1 MKRFQLFLVALVAS
15 GVAMAYT
22 PNKIVIPNIE
32 GYKTLKGDFHIH
44 TSFSDGT
51 VWPDTRVQEALW
63 EGLDVI
69 AITDHIDTRLQ
80 KMMNK
85 GYLST
90 KCDRDT
96 SYELAK
102 KAAGDDLLV
111 IHGGEISRKMPPGHF
126 NCIFVK
132 DNDDICKAAE
142 KHDDHI
148 LATEAGLR
156 EARKQGAFLM
166 WNHPN
171 WCKYAPNET
180 IMWPAHKRILK
191 DGYMDAIE
199 VYNADCGYSPE
210 AHDWCLKYDL
220 AIIGCSDSH
229 APFFTEVDYL
239 GGKHRVVTLVFAKEH
254 SLEGVREAMDTRRTA
269 IFAEGMVYGRE
280 QELKPLFEA
289 CVKVKNMRWNEKSIT
304 FTLEN
309 VSSIPVRL
317 SKASGSESVWY
328 SRHIDLQPFSSYEVK
343 VSPLLIG
350 GSSVKWEDA
359 VKEVVANFYV
369 ETFHIGAGKPL
380 FYSIKATR

>member
-1 MKRFQLFLVALVAS
+1 MKRFQLFLVALVMS

-180 IMWPAHKRILK
+180 IMWPAHKRIRSQK
-191 DGYMDAIE
+191 KFSAIK
-199 VYNADCGYSPE
+199 CSK
-210 AHDWCLKYDL
+210 LS
-220 AIIGCSDSH
+220 II
-229 APFFTEVDYL
+229 
-239 GGKHRVVTLVFAKEH
+239 RAK
-254 SLEGVREAMDTRRTA
+254 A
-269 IFAEGMVYGRE
+269 
-280 QELKPLFEA
+280 
-289 CVKVKNMRWNEKSIT
+289 
-304 FTLEN
+304 
-309 VSSIPVRL
+309 
-317 SKASGSESVWY
+317 
-328 SRHIDLQPFSSYEVK
+328 
-343 VSPLLIG
+343 
-350 GSSVKWEDA
+350 
-359 VKEVVANFYV
+359 
-369 ETFHIGAGKPL
+369 
-380 FYSIKATR
+380 